1 MCPDKIALITIRD
14 MATSET
20 LSCYTLKKHPAEK
33 PDCSA
38 SKSFSHVLLGSSSPS
53 SPMSTDIPSG
63 DARGDVPRVH
73 AGTGRISPAE
83 DFPIPPAKSTRC
95 GS

>member
-1 MCPDKIALITIRD
+1 MRPDKIAVITIRA

-33 PDCSA
+33 PGCSV
-38 SKSFSHVLLGSSSPS
+38 SKSFSHVLRGASSPS
-53 SPMSTDIPSG
+53 SPMSADIPSG
-63 DARGDVPRVH
+63 DARGDVPCVH

-83 DFPIPPAKSTRC
+83 DFPIPPAKPTRC

>member
-14 MATSET
+14 TATSET

-33 PDCSA
+33 PGCSV
-38 SKSFSHVLLGSSSPS
+38 SKSFSHVLPS

-73 AGTGRISPAE
+73 AGTGSISPAE